1 MLFLIIYLLL
11 IISRPYNLLIPKQK
25 TNVHIHLEK
34 FHKNC
39 NLLHIGITLNNNN
52 KIIRYDFR
60 SSINDEIYIT
70 NSNTIKNTYN
80 NNIVELLNFVPNKKT
95 IFWGISNKTLD
106 EFIMYEN
113 NLQKK
118 YILGFYDCRHYVNKF
133 TDWGLNKPTP
143 IWDLYK
149 LWDEY

>member
-1 MLFLIIYLLL
+1 MLFFIIYLLL
-11 IISRPYNLLIPKQK
+11 TISRSYNLLIPKQK
-25 TNVHIHLEK
+25 TKVYIHLEK
-34 FHKNC
+34 FHESC
-39 NLLHIGITLNNNN
+39 NLLHIGISLNDDN

-70 NSNTIKNTYN
+70 SINTIKNTYN
-80 NNIVELLNFVPNKKT
+80 IDIVELLNFKPHKKT
-95 IFWGISNKTLD
+95 IFWGISNKTFD
-106 EFIMYEN
+106 EFITYEKK
-113 NLQKK
+113 LQKK